1 MATYIFEVKVVSG
14 KYEIDGYTTPALEL
28 GHDITYRFSQSDS
41 SNASH
46 PLNFSTTSDG
56 THATPAGTALGSSD
70 GVTLV
75 GTPGSSGA
83 YTQIDVTSS
92 TPATLYYYCGQ
103 HPGMGGSVT
112 TTSAEYIATSNV
124 ALRKPILGNSDSWGH
139 YVNQNINTVD
149 DKLYV
154 IKDGVAMH
162 DAQIDHAVTIPAN
175 YGATM
180 AGPVTIGTN
189 GSLTVSG
196 TLVII

>member
-1 MATYIFEVKVVSG
+1 MATYIFEVKVVSS
-14 KYEIDGYTTPALEL
+14 KYEIDGYSVPALEL

-41 SNASH
+41 SNSGH
-46 PLNFSTTSDG
+46 PLKFSTTSDG
-56 THATPAGTALGSSD
+56 THNSGSEYTTGVTINGTA
-70 GVTLV
+70 
-75 GTPGSSGA
+75 GSSGA
-83 YTQIDVTSS
+83 YTEISVMSS
-92 TPATLYYYCGQ
+92 TPATLYYYCPNHSGY
-103 HPGMGGSVT
+103 GGSVT

-149 DKLYV
+149 DKLFIV
-154 IKDGVAMH
+154 KDGVAMH

-196 TLVII
+196 TLVIV

>member
-1 MATYIFEVKVVSG
+1 MATYVFEVKVVSG

-28 GHDITYRFSQSDS
+28 GHDISYRFTQSDS
-41 SNASH
+41 SNATH
-46 PLNFSTTSDG
+46 PLRFSTTSDG
-56 THATPAGTALGSSD
+56 THNSGSEYTT
-70 GVTLV
+70 GVTTA

-83 YTQIDVTSS
+83 YTEISVTSS
-92 TPATLYYYCGQ
+92 TPATLYYYCSG
-103 HPGMGGSVT
+103 HSGMGGAVT

-149 DKLYV
+149 DKLFIV
-154 IKDGVAMH
+154 KDGVAMH

-189 GSLTVSG
+189 GSLTVNG
-196 TLVII
+196 TLVIV

>member
-1 MATYIFEVKVVSG
+1 MATYIFEVKVVNS
-14 KYEIDGYTTPALEL
+14 KYEIDGYSAPALEL

-41 SNASH
+41 SNSGH
-46 PLNFSTTSDG
+46 PLKFSTTSDG
-56 THATPAGTALGSSD
+56 THNSGSEYTTGVTINGTA
-70 GVTLV
+70 
-75 GTPGSSGA
+75 GSSGA
-83 YTQIDVTSS
+83 YTEISVTSS
-92 TPATLYYYCGQ
+92 TPATLYYYCPNHSGY
-103 HPGMGGSVT
+103 GGSVT

-149 DKLYV
+149 EKLYV

-162 DAQIDHAVTIPAN
+162 DAQIDHAVTIPEN

-180 AGPVTIGTN
+180 AGPVTVGTN
-189 GSLTVSG
+189 GSITVQG